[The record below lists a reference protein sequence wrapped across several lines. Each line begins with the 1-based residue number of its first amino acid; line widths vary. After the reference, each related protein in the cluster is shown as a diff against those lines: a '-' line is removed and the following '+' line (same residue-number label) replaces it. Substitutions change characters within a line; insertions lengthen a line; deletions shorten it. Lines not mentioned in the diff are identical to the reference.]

1 MAKIRTIGL
10 SELTPVKTPRK
21 LSSRQV
27 ALQKRE
33 AVYEQAINKL
43 HEPGRALAF
52 EPAEEKLP
60 ALRASLQRV
69 IDRNARA
76 SELHLA
82 IISGIAY
89 VAVEPIPGA
98 RSPRRKKAE

>member
-1 MAKIRTIGL
+1 VAKVKVIAL

-21 LSSRQV
+21 LSARQI

-33 AVYEQAINKL
+33 ATYEAAISRLQLGQAL
-43 HEPGRALAF
+43 SF
-52 EPAEEKLP
+52 EPAEERLP

-76 SELHLA
+76 SELQLA

-89 VAVEPIPGA
+89 VALEKIPGA
-98 RSPRRKKAE
+98 RSPRRKKAG